1 MWDKAEQRPFSSACS
16 FSGAIVARVG
26 SERYLT
32 SMSTLAEIEDALPS
46 LSIEELS
53 DLEQALKVERRGR
66 LANGAAS
73 ALDLPPLDLGQAL
86 KPFVRDEEHFDEMIG
101 R

>member
-1 MWDKAEQRPFSSACS
+1 
-16 FSGAIVARVG
+16 
-26 SERYLT
+26 
-32 SMSTLAEIEDALPS
+32 MSTLAEIEDALPS